1 MTAKAFIEAV
11 VAAKDPKCPL
21 ASALRLYIAN
31 YFRSSAPRYGL
42 VDPASRLAFRIERPS
57 GSRNG
62 TKKTEA
68 AEMARKRKELT
79 VEIKPPVQDG
89 IVSTFNN
96 PVVDR
101 QASNVQVLSG
111 KFLGDFQRHYDEKG
125 YKIFD
130 WVLET
135 NPLAYFTALV
145 GLSKIVKVPADV
157 THRDGS
163 KPRSID
169 EVLQKVEEQTGKEGR
184 AAFEKFLA
192 KVRPT
197 E

>member
-1 MTAKAFIEAV
+1 MTAKAFIEGV

-42 VDPASRLAFRIERPS
+42 VDPASRLAFRIERPRRS
-57 GSRNG
+57 RKGS
-62 TKKTEA
+62 KKTA
-68 AEMARKRKELT
+68 

-130 WVLET
+130 WVLQT

-145 GLSKIVKVPADV
+145 GLSKVVRVEADI

-163 KPRSID
+163 NGMSEEPASAVNLRSAQHGDVPVAD
-169 EVLQKVEEQTGKEGR
+169 ESEGLCGHVSG
-184 AAFEKFLA
+184 AAEGDRRSLHH
-192 KVRPT
+192 
-197 E
+197 